1 MSAQARTVPSARR
14 PRTIA
19 STCPSAGRR
28 WAPRPDAR
36 TIRPARRHRHS
47 VSLLSG
53 VLSLL
58 CVPQRND
65 GPRGAT
71 MARGSVSYTSG
82 PVRGMSGGAYHPAV
96 PGRRAHMPVVWGG
109 VQSQLCP
116 ALQSLFR
123 GPLRIPCGNRVDSD
137 SRPTPLRGHR
147 AGLWKQ
153 GLGLLS
159 VFRCRSLTVCRNG
172 TNPIP
177 SP

>member
-1 MSAQARTVPSARR
+1 MGLAAHELRAGHGRSVHGAPPRR
-14 PRTIA
+14 GGGPRDPLRA
-19 STCPSAGRR
+19 LS
-28 WAPRPDAR
+28 
-36 TIRPARRHRHS
+36 RPARRHRHS

-82 PVRGMSGGAYHPAV
+82 PVRGMSGGAYHSAV
-96 PGRRAHMPVVWGG
+96 PGRRAHMPVVRGG

-116 ALQSLFR
+116 ALQSLLR
-123 GPLRIPCGNRVDSD
+123 GALRSLRQLHSFGQRL
-137 SRPTPLRGHR
+137 TPLQECR

-153 GLGLLS
+153 GVGLLS
-159 VFRCRSLTVCRNG
+159 VSVADR
-172 TNPIP
+172 
-177 SP
+177 